1 MGAIKSEKRHEARQQ
16 IKNVLR
22 DVEEG
27 TVVSASYN
35 LVLSGTKSRNIE
47 GSITVGEKIAKLGE
61 EETKVELRMYV
72 NTPELKEPIESYI
85 TASGEIR
92 RPKSEL
98 EKEEILKSD
107 LTSKSLLRSLRNGR
121 HVLKMKRRAENCLLL
136 AELPEIWHL
145 PWIRFMLN

>member
-1 MGAIKSEKRHEARQQ
+1 MGAIKSGKRHEARQQ
-16 IKNVLR
+16 IKKVLR

-85 TASGEIR
+85 TARNMASSLDKVHAKLSLPKEI
-92 RPKSEL
+92 SENRFV
-98 EKEEILKSD
+98 EMATEAAKFSSFPTAVINILKV
-107 LTSKSLLRSLRNGR
+107 SLLNL
-121 HVLKMKRRAENCLLL
+121 
-136 AELPEIWHL
+136 
-145 PWIRFMLN
+145 